1 MSQHIVGIIAASQ
14 ENLTTLGVDYGAYA
28 GYIAAAV
35 IATAVYS
42 LYDKFTVP
50 RQLRHLPNIPFSKAG
65 AAIWRGEAI
74 DITQKQLYLPAYGDH
89 GLLV

>member
-1 MSQHIVGIIAASQ
+1 MSQHIVDIIAASQ
-14 ENLTTLGVDYGAYA
+14 EHLTTLGAYA

-35 IATAVYS
+35 TATAIYR

-50 RQLRHLPNIPFSKAG
+50 RQLRHLPNIPFSKTG
-65 AAIWRGEAI
+65 AAMWRGETI